1 MISVTIEITAYLFGW
16 ELKVNLPISLVD
28 DCLSGVEE
36 LPSKDDRW
44 IMFFL
49 SHA

>member
-1 MISVTIEITAYLFGW
+1 MISVTIEITAYFFGW
-16 ELKVNLPISLVD
+16 ELEVNLPVSHVD

-36 LPSKDDRW
+36 WPSKDDGW

-49 SHA
+49 SQV